1 MIRRP
6 PRSTLFP
13 YTTLFRSILN
23 CLSQL
28 SSVTRHPLFFSMQ
41 ETCASLN
48 VQRLLLL
55 ARVTPVKRA
64 WHSPVPLLNTW
75 QNRAQMS
82 SAAMHAAL
90 IGQHT
95 KEQPALK
102 DAQPLYFHTASA
114 SSAVFSGGPCYQRLK
129 LAMCFC

>member
-1 MIRRP
+1 M
-6 PRSTLFP
+6 
-13 YTTLFRSILN
+13 LN
-23 CLSQL
+23 GLSQFW
-28 SSVTRHPLFFSMQ
+28 SGARTALFFFTQ

-55 ARVTPVKRA
+55 VRVTPVKRA

-82 SAAMHAAL
+82 SAAMHEAL

-95 KEQPALK
+95 KEQPATK

-114 SSAVFSGGPCYQRLK
+114 SSAVSSGGPC
-129 LAMCFC
+129 